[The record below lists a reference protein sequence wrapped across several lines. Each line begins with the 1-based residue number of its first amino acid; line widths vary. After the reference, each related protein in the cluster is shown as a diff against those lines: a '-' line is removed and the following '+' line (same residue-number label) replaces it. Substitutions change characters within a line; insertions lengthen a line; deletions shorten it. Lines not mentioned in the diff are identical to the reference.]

1 MLRDLCLTATF
12 VALAAP
18 GFARMAFAEAQSE
31 TLFTHKNWEVEVWGF
46 DDGSVACLAEVD
58 DTTDSFTIWT
68 YADQSMQLQFYSDQW
83 DFGEGETAD
92 LEVQIDRRGP
102 WSLTDAEL
110 YKQSVLFN
118 LPDSKD
124 GVRFLVEVAQGT
136 KLHLRSADG
145 DEVMWYSLAG
155 SRASMDALI
164 ACGTAITQGGKN
176 PFK

>member
-1 MLRDLCLTATF
+1 MLHHLCLTSAV

-18 GFARMAFAEAQSE
+18 ALAEAQSE

-46 DDGSVACLAEVD
+46 DDGSVACLAEVQ
-58 DTTDSFTIWT
+58 DTSDSFTIWT
-68 YADQSMQLQFYSDQW
+68 YADQSMQLQFYSEQW

-92 LEVQIDRRGP
+92 LEVQIDKRGP

-118 LPDSKD
+118 LPASDE
-124 GVRFLVEVAQGT
+124 GVRFLVEVAQGS

-145 DEVMWYSLAG
+145 DEVIWYSLAG

-164 ACGTAITQGGKN
+164 ECGNAITQGGKN
-176 PFK
+176 PFKE